1 MVGTASRTPRRASF
15 REIQG
20 AHDTG
25 AGARGNCASLFPRF
39 ETFPFQT
46 TSCVSSRSV
55 VFAPVA
61 EDGREA
67 RRKRLPQCARRQ
79 RARRRCARRE
89 RLGALCARFPRALK
103 RHCAT
108 TPSME
113 LSILSGD
120 ELEVIFL
127 GLCNPFDTRVAM
139 AFGSASRGLCCAT
152 QVARQQLRVQSDAA
166 AALCQRA
173 GIPSCKKLR
182 EATTA
187 RWSNTE
193 LSIAELA
200 MLGALGS
207 VVPTLRSLYLFDNV
221 AEPGGMQR
229 LAEGLGAGSLPCVTR
244 LVLGSMRMG
253 DAGAVALAAALG
265 RGALARLEALSLG
278 DNGIGDAGLV
288 ALAPALRRLPALKQ
302 LWLVGTSL
310 CRKLGRARFGQNSAE
325 TGPSEPGG
333 AQVAPRRGQPHSQ
346 LLGSP
351 PLIGP
356 H

>member
-1 MVGTASRTPRRASF
+1 
-15 REIQG
+15 
-20 AHDTG
+20 
-25 AGARGNCASLFPRF
+25 
-39 ETFPFQT
+39 
-46 TSCVSSRSV
+46 
-55 VFAPVA
+55 
-61 EDGREA
+61 
-67 RRKRLPQCARRQ
+67 
-79 RARRRCARRE
+79 
-89 RLGALCARFPRALK
+89 
-103 RHCAT
+103 
-108 TPSME
+108 ME

-288 ALAPALRRLPALKQ
+288 P
-302 LWLVGTSL
+302 
-310 CRKLGRARFGQNSAE
+310 RAGAAAAARAE
-325 TGPSEPGG
+325 AAVARGHLTLSKARPSKVRPK
-333 AQVAPRRGQPHSQ
+333 
-346 LLGSP
+346 
-351 PLIGP
+351 
-356 H
+356 